1 MSSISSLLLIVKKVA
16 AIAGFW
22 VVIIVV
28 WQTLVSYG
36 VLPEYIFGSP
46 LGVYYE
52 FQRYV
57 EIGFIY
63 VDVPITYTEAFAGL
77 ILGITLGVTLAII
90 GAFYTGLVEPIIITF
105 KSIPHILIAAMII
118 TLLGVGVLPKILISM
133 VFSFSIVFFNV
144 YAGMTSISH
153 NLISLFKLYKA
164 SRRDMLLKLLLP
176 YAILW
181 LSASLRQAFLLS
193 FSGAFL
199 GEFLA
204 ARYGLGYRLQYYI
217 TVYNTN
223 GVWVIAVLIMV
234 PTLIFLAILR
244 VIERKVKEIYG
255 LSGAH

>member
-1 MSSISSLLLIVKKVA
+1 MSSLASLASRAGIALAALALLV
-16 AIAGFW
+16 GG
-22 VVIIVV
+22 
-28 WQTLVSYG
+28 WQWLVDSG
-36 VLPEYIFGSP
+36 ALPEYIFGSP
-46 LGVYYE
+46 RGIYE
-52 FQRYV
+52 EFVRYV

-77 ILGITLGVTLAII
+77 ILGIILGLTLAII
-90 GAFYTGLVEPIIITF
+90 GAFYTGVVEPIIITF

-118 TLLGVGVLPKILISM
+118 TLLGVGILPKILISM
-133 VFSFSIVFFNV
+133 IFSFSIVFFNV
-144 YAGMTSISH
+144 YAGMTSISPG
-153 NLISLFKLYKA
+153 LLAIFKLYRA
-164 SRRDMLLKLLLP
+164 SKRDILLKLLLP

-223 GVWVIAVLIMV
+223 GVWVIAILIMV
-234 PTLIFLAILR
+234 PTLIFLAIIRL
-244 VIERKVKEIYG
+244 IERRVKEMYG
-255 LSGAH
+255 LRSL